1 MSKFDFKISKDD
13 DKEYMK
19 ESFTSEIKAALKR
32 GEELTYTE
40 LEFLLWSAFNDLRDA
55 SIRDLETMYEEL
67 GNEILHTSEVEKL
80 YGYYSRIKD
89 GSNHPS
95 SLKS

>member
-1 MSKFDFKISKDD
+1 
-13 DKEYMK
+13 
-19 ESFTSEIKAALKR
+19 
-32 GEELTYTE
+32 
-40 LEFLLWSAFNDLRDA
+40 LWSAFNDLRDA